1 VFQGRYKSIPVNG
14 EQASDPL
21 QFRVVADYIHLNP
34 ARAGLAGGVQGKLTE
49 YEWSSLPAYRRGK
62 GPTWL
67 VCERVLG
74 AFELAQSGRG
84 RRAYVEY
91 LEKRAANDGGNLSEA
106 AMAALRRGWYLGDDT
121 FRDRLLDLVKK
132 GSKILM
138 KKGSHA
144 AAPIKRH
151 GELEAEKI
159 VVKGLKQFGLVDE
172 AGCLSPGRKGDPR
185 KVALASV
192 VKAHTS
198 VGNEWL
204 AVRLEMGHNR
214 SVSRLIRQGSDDAKI
229 KKLCAKL
236 TKLLPCED

>member
-1 VFQGRYKSIPVNG
+1 MKGSYKEQLPIDAAKGRHG
-14 EQASDPL
+14 WCASGCSEPL
-21 QFRVVADYIHLNP
+21 ISHKTD
-34 ARAGLAGGVQGKLTE
+34 G
-49 YEWSSLPAYRRGK
+49 
-62 GPTWL
+62 
-67 VCERVLG
+67 
-74 AFELAQSGRG
+74 G
-84 RRAYVEY
+84 RRAYLEY

-106 AMAALRRGWYLGDDT
+106 SMAALRRGWYLGDEA

-132 GSKILM
+132 GSKILV

-144 AAPIKRH
+144 AAPIRHH

-159 VVKGLKQFGLVDE
+159 MVKGLKQFDLVDE

-204 AVRLEMGHNR
+204 ATEFGGRNEVVVRD
-214 SVSRLIRQGSDDAKI
+214 I
-229 KKLCAKL
+229 
-236 TKLLPCED
+236 